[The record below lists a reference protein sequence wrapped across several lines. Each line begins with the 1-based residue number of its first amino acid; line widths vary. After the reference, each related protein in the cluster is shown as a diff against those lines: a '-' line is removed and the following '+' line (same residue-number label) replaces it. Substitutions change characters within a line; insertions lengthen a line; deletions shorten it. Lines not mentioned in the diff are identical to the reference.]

1 MNKLKIRFIFL
12 GLLGIGAN
20 SFRLNSISPATIQKI
35 NEKIYEQYDR
45 LGEYKGY
52 FEPNMFSTI
61 HHITDKPRDVYKELT
76 DTIEIM
82 NQNVGKE
89 SVKLISSALPHVDS
103 IGHQILH
110 ANNVY
115 INNILNNPNI
125 PHDIQKMLIL
135 ASIKLAQY
143 GDDMGSELLKLYYN
157 IVDSCL

>member
-1 MNKLKIRFIFL
+1 MNKIRYFFLYL
-12 GLLGIGAN
+12 GLIGSS
-20 SFRLNSISPATIQKI
+20 SFRLNAIDASVINKV

-61 HHITDKPRDVYKELT
+61 HKITEKSDVYKEVVDSVELL
-76 DTIEIM
+76 

-89 SVKLISSALPHVDS
+89 SVKFISSALPHVDS

-110 ANNVY
+110 ANNIY

>member
-1 MNKLKIRFIFL
+1 MNKLRFRFISL
-12 GLLGIGAN
+12 LLLGVGGN
-20 SFRLNSISPATIQKI
+20 SFIFNNINTKLIKNV
-35 NEKIYEQYDR
+35 NEKIYEEYDK

-61 HHITDKPRDVYKELT
+61 HHMADKSDIYKEIT
-76 DTIEIM
+76 NTIEIM

-89 SVKLISSALPHVDS
+89 SVKLISSALPNVDS